1 MTQARLA
8 IFGVI
13 VVIAAVLL
21 LSSVFTVRQTEQA
34 LILQFGEPKRVITEP
49 GLQFKLPFVQNV
61 EKFEKR
67 ILDLDPPVQE
77 VVLVDQK
84 RINVDSFARYRI
96 TDPLRFKQRAVT
108 ESNFKQIF
116 GGRLN
121 SVVRTAVARVSLG
134 DMLSKKRAEIMGLIT
149 GSLKTQAPDFGVEV
163 VDVRIGR
170 TDLPEATSQA
180 VYNRMKSDRFA
191 QAAQLRAEGEE
202 LKAKIQAEAD
212 RDRTVILAEA
222 NRKSQILRGTGD
234 AERTLVLNDAYGR
247 DPEFFD
253 FYRSLEAYGSLGES
267 GTTFVLSPDSDF
279 FRFFLNQ
286 SGEKA
291 AKPRVKT
298 EQDRN

>member
-1 MTQARLA
+1 MMQVRLA
-8 IFGVI
+8 VVGVI

-21 LSSVFTVRQTEQA
+21 MSSVFTVRQTEQA
-34 LILQFGEPKRVITEP
+34 LILQFGEPKRVIKEP
-49 GLQFKLPFVQNV
+49 GLQFKVPFIQNV

-96 TDPLRFKQRAVT
+96 TEPLRFKQRAVT
-108 ESNFKQIF
+108 ESNFRQIF

-121 SVVRTAVARVSLG
+121 SVVRTAVARVNLG
-134 DMLSKKRAEIMGLIT
+134 DMLSEKRGEIMGLIA
-149 GSLKTQAPDFGVEV
+149 GSLKQQAPDFGVEV

-222 NRKSQILRGTGD
+222 NRKAQILRGTGD

-247 DPEFFD
+247 DPAFFD
-253 FYRSLEAYGSLGES
+253 FYRSLEAYGSLGDS
-267 GTTFVLSPDSDF
+267 DTTFVLSPDSDF

-286 SGEKA
+286 SGDKA
-291 AKPRVKT
+291 GGTSR
-298 EQDRN
+298 